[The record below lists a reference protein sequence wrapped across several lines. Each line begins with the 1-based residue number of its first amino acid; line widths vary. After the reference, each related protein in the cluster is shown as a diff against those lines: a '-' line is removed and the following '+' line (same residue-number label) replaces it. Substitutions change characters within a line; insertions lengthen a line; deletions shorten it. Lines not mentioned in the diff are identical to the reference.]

1 MANYI
6 TKAQYD
12 ELAELESFGF
22 DRKGWNKKL
31 KEYTGIVGRPYTA
44 YVYYDAAGNYIGDSN
59 EDDLDSLLKE
69 ANVEVKDG

>member
-1 MANYI
+1 MADYI

-31 KEYTGIVGRPYTA
+31 KEYTGIVGGLIRRMSITMLPEITSAIATRTIWTA
-44 YVYYDAAGNYIGDSN
+44 CS
-59 EDDLDSLLKE
+59 KRQMWR
-69 ANVEVKDG
+69 